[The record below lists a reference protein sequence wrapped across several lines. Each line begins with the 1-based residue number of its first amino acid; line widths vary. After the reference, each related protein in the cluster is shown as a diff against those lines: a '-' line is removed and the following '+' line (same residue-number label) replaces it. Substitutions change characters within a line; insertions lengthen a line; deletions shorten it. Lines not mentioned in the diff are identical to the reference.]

1 MRYCSTSSAWNDRL
15 TGSFLPARQ
24 RPGVSATP
32 YVRSVRTGCFYLLLP
47 AAVISLAAACSREG
61 TDPLAEDR
69 SPVGTQIYI
78 TKAGFPS
85 IRTLD
90 LFFFVDDTMRPL
102 VSYQHFDHPDSR
114 VFRSGSLTG
123 PEILVAVANYGDGP
137 SSWTDVTSY
146 ASLSSRLSYLDLED
160 ADYPVMSGEIHI
172 TAEASNRLVLP
183 ISQLFSIVSFESIR
197 CDFQGKPYSGAT
209 LEDVRVFLTNVRR
222 EYGVLDTLAAGGAS
236 WLNLGGLS
244 DGDMASLKCPGLVC
258 SAIPGSIG
266 EDVVHPGIELK
277 CYPNASERETMGSPY
292 TRLVIEG
299 TLRGRK
305 YYYPI
310 DINRSGPDSGGE
322 GLRRN
327 VRYAVNVVITRTGTD
342 APDIPVTSDV
352 VSSIVKVMPWEDC
365 DGVVETF

>member
-1 MRYCSTSSAWNDRL
+1 M
-15 TGSFLPARQ
+15 TGGFLSARQ

-32 YVRSVRTGCFYLLLP
+32 YVGSVRMGCFYLLLP
-47 AAVISLAAACSREG
+47 AAVIFLAAACSREG

-90 LFFFVDDTMRPL
+90 LFFFMDDTMRHL
-102 VSYQHFDHPDSR
+102 VSYQHFEHPDHM

-137 SSWTDVTSY
+137 SSWADVTSY
-146 ASLSSRLSYLDLED
+146 GSLSSKLSYLDLED

-172 TAEASNRLVLP
+172 MSEASNRFELS
-183 ISQLFSIVSFESIR
+183 ITQLFSTVSLESLR
-197 CDFQGKPYSGAT
+197 CDFHDKPYCDAP

-222 EYGVLDTLAAGGAS
+222 EYGVLDTLAAGGTS
-236 WLNLGGLS
+236 WLNLGGMS
-244 DGDMASLKCPGLVC
+244 DGDMASLKCSGLVC
-258 SAIPGSIG
+258 SAIQGSIG
-266 EDVVHPGIELK
+266 EDAVHPGIVLK
-277 CYPNASERETMGSPY
+277 CYPNAPEHETMGSPF

-310 DINRSGPDSGGE
+310 DINRSGPDAGGE

-342 APDIPVTSDV
+342 APDIPATSDM
-352 VSSIVKVMPWEDC
+352 VSSIVKVVPWEDC
-365 DGVVETF
+365 DGIVETF